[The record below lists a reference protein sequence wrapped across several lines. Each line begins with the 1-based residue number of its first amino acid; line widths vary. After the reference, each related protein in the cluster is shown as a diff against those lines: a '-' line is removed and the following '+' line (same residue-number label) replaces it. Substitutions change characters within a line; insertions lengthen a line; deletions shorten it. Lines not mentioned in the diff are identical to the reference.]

1 MTDVD
6 VCFWC
11 LAKVEVPK
19 NHNPHKKIVC
29 SIGCRSAEMLFGL
42 YYSEEE
48 MNRRAHYYAI
58 MRGLSDEQS
67 EGE

>member
-1 MTDVD
+1 
-6 VCFWC
+6 
-11 LAKVEVPK
+11 
-19 NHNPHKKIVC
+19 
-29 SIGCRSAEMLFGL
+29 MLFGL